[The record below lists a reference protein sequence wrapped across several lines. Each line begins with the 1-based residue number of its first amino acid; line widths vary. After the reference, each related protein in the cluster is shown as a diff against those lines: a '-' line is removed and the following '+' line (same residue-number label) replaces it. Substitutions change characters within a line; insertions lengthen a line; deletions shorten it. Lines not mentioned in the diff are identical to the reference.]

1 MQRHRMNSRLQDIQ
15 ESLHLLLEIVT
26 LEPTMQQCFKV
37 IESTCLSQGIHCRVD
52 GSAITPAFQKH
63 LDEFYIPFCK
73 AAVRAFFTYGFV
85 PWRAR
90 RISKGDEVPE
100 VIPAGTF
107 EWHTEI
113 GPVEQGRVPSR
124 YGDRRPIR
132 MRYNDDD
139 TRMVIYRVTPTA
151 GGWKEDDIHVYI
163 YHPPSLEISTGSNL
177 HATVPSPL
185 AHIINDYRNIR
196 RAQIRRSHADAWN
209 TTAKL
214 ITTFEPKLR
223 VEDNPTQYLMD
234 FVHENYF
241 APPALGQS
249 MFPPFEAHNVWQ
261 RESIIRKQFND
272 NPSTHV
278 PDVYALPRDHLV
290 VPQPMLKPCEDLAW
304 MLDKYRRDVCG
315 ITGVPYEMVAG
326 RDSGGHETVRKTIAS
341 GRLFSTNMHELCR
354 HLQSLLTPVYR
365 EIYGRAS
372 DVEFVL
378 TPMPRLEVETIQDL
392 KVLFEIGALTP
403 DMSIKISR
411 VLLGEEPGG
420 AKRRKA
426 APAAGAQDAM
436 FGQPDAQP
444 DRQE

>member
-1 MQRHRMNSRLQDIQ
+1 
-15 ESLHLLLEIVT
+15 
-26 LEPTMQQCFKV
+26 
-37 IESTCLSQGIHCRVD
+37 
-52 GSAITPAFQKH
+52 
-63 LDEFYIPFCK
+63 
-73 AAVRAFFTYGFV
+73 
-85 PWRAR
+85 
-90 RISKGDEVPE
+90 

-163 YHPPSLEISTGSNL
+163 YHPPSLDISTGSNL

-261 RESIIRKQFND
+261 RESVIRKQFND

-354 HLQSLLTPVYR
+354 HLQNLLTQVYR

-411 VLLGEEPGG
+411 VLLGEEPG

-426 APAAGAQDAM
+426 APAAGAQEAM

-444 DRQE
+444 SRQE

>member
-341 GRLFSTNMHELCR
+341 GRLFSTNMHEICR
-354 HLQSLLTPVYR
+354 HLQNLLTQARP
-365 EIYGRAS
+365 IC
-372 DVEFVL
+372 
-378 TPMPRLEVETIQDL
+378 
-392 KVLFEIGALTP
+392 P
-403 DMSIKISR
+403 DP
-411 VLLGEEPGG
+411 LACL
-420 AKRRKA
+420 
-426 APAAGAQDAM
+426 
-436 FGQPDAQP
+436 
-444 DRQE
+444 